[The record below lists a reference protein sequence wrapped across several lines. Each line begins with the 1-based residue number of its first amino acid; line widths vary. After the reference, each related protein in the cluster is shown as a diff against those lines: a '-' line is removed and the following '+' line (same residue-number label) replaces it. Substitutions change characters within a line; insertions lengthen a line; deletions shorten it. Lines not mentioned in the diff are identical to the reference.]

1 VYLLR
6 MYQRAML
13 GPDSA
18 FSDTITDLSGTELLM
33 FVPLIVLVF
42 WLGLFPGTFMHL
54 TEPVVSGILTLA
66 GR

>member
-1 VYLLR
+1 

-18 FSDTITDLSGTELLM
+18 YSDTITDLSGTELLM

-54 TEPVVSGILTLA
+54 TEPVTNGILTLVS
-66 GR
+66 R